1 MVHSFFTF
9 YLNLV
14 RKAFNISSVIRRCG
28 SKASAIQ
35 SFCWTKALLKGR
47 LLVALGGPRS
57 LFVDFDSFI
66 LLWRIPEDKLFDS
79 LWREHVSSP
88 WRGIGPS
95 FLGNI
100 FLRPVAEIGKG
111 AGEGF
116 FNMLTGDIDWWPKD
130 KGFPFPKFG
139 HRTFEDCSKRGA
151 SWETFGGIFGFLELL
166 LLQNMDRPLT
176 TWLNNSR
183 TRSAATGFWW
193 LQSFV
198 PLLPRRCCIAN
209 GSGAAV

>member
-28 SKASAIQ
+28 NRASAIH

-47 LLVALGGPRS
+47 LLVGFGWTS
-57 LFVDFDSFI
+57 ESFVDFDSFI

-100 FLRPVAEIGKG
+100 FWDPWLRLGRELEKGFSTCWQVTLIGDQKTKVSPFRNLATGRLKIAQKEGPLGRLLGALLAFWCFCFCRIWIDHLRPGWTTVI
-111 AGEGF
+111 
-116 FNMLTGDIDWWPKD
+116 
-130 KGFPFPKFG
+130 
-139 HRTFEDCSKRGA
+139 R
-151 SWETFGGIFGFLELL
+151 
-166 LLQNMDRPLT
+166 DRPPP
-176 TWLNNSR
+176 
-183 TRSAATGFWW
+183 AFDGFKA
-193 LQSFV
+193 LY
-198 PLLPRRCCIAN
+198 RCSH
-209 GSGAAV
+209 GGAV